1 MKVIHGE
8 PVFEELL
15 NLSFHIALDNEEAAQ
30 IFLNACDQTF
40 RFLAE
45 NRYIGATRNFNN
57 SSLKEVRMW
66 RVKGFEKYL
75 IFYQPQSDG
84 VKILHIVHG
93 AQNYNLLFEEE
104 K

>member
-1 MKVIHGE
+1 
-8 PVFEELL
+8 
-15 NLSFHIALDNEEAAQ
+15 
-30 IFLNACDQTF
+30 
-40 RFLAE
+40 
-45 NRYIGATRNFNN
+45 
-57 SSLKEVRMW
+57 MW

-75 IFYQPQSDG
+75 IFYQPQTDG